1 MIGIGSEKGTENEE
15 IMKKYK
21 NIGKEKTIAI
31 RTKQNEVFL
40 NRTGALLY
48 KNMKLNP
55 VILSDNV
62 SVRICVKLLN
72 AGWMKR
78 NEQEI
83 KLVKSKISNNT
94 HGLINH
100 L

>member
-1 MIGIGSEKGTENEE
+1 
-15 IMKKYK
+15 MKKYK
-21 NIGKEKTIAI
+21 NIGKDKTIAI
-31 RTKQNEVFL
+31 RTKQNEAFL
-40 NRTGALLY
+40 KRTGALLY

-55 VILSDNV
+55 VMLSDKV
-62 SVRICVKLLN
+62 RVRIGLKLLN

-83 KLVKSKISNNT
+83 KLIKSKISSNI

>member
-1 MIGIGSEKGTENEE
+1 MIGIGSVKGIEKDE
-15 IMKKYK
+15 IMQKYK
-21 NIGKEKTIAI
+21 NIGKEKTIDI
-31 RTKQNEVFL
+31 RTKQNEAFL

-55 VILSDNV
+55 VMLSDKV
-62 SVRICVKLLN
+62 SVRIGVKLLN